1 MEAGMSG
8 MVTGWRLVALLGL
21 MLTAMVV
28 ALAIAAPT
36 DVDAARLVIR
46 WTARTSLVLFLL
58 AFVASALVRLAPGA
72 GSQALTGRRRALG
85 LGFAISHGW
94 HLAGILALAYLD
106 PVLFDQ
112 LTNPVTIGSGVIAYL
127 FIVAMAATSSDRA
140 VRRLGAANW
149 RRLHVT
155 GSWYLFLSFLVAFGK
170 RAVVN
175 TDYGPAMILLA
186 LALALKAA
194 AAYKARTRGR
204 CAVTD

>member
-1 MEAGMSG
+1 MSG
-8 MVTGWRLVALLGL
+8 MVTGWRLVALMGL
-21 MLTAMVV
+21 ILTAMVA

-36 DVDAARLVIR
+36 DVEAARLVIR

-58 AFVASALVRLAPGA
+58 AFVASALAHLAPGA
-72 GSQALTGRRRALG
+72 GSRALIRRRRALG
-85 LGFAISHGW
+85 LSFAISHGW

-127 FIVAMAATSSDRA
+127 LIAAMAATSSDRA
-140 VRRLGAANW
+140 VRWLGVANW

-155 GSWYLFLSFLVAFGK
+155 GSWYLFLSFVVAFGK

-175 TDYGPAMILLA
+175 TDYVPAMVLLA
-186 LALALKAA
+186 LVLALKAA
-194 AAYKARTRGR
+194 AAYKTRARGR
-204 CAVTD
+204 RAVTD